1 MSKKFTVLIK
11 KKIKS
16 YNKKITV
23 DADKSLTHRCFF
35 LASQCYGVSKIKGLD
50 SEDIYSTI
58 TGLKKIG
65 IKILK
70 KKRILLCLW

>member
-58 TGLKKIG
+58 TGLKKLES
-65 IKILK
+65 KF
-70 KKRILLCLW
+70 